1 MSDQPNDDKQP
12 DNDQKDQPYSLDP
25 HKTPDQTGIEGSQI
39 TGNPGHAGAGGAG
52 GQGGGSGGGGGQGDF
67 KQGHGG

>member
-1 MSDQPNDDKQP
+1 MSQEQENEQQGENEKTHQTFSG
-12 DNDQKDQPYSLDP
+12 NP
-25 HKTPDQTGIEGSQI
+25 HKSGGSGDVEGPQIE
-39 TGNPGHAGAGGAG
+39 GNPGHAGAGGAG

>member
-1 MSDQPNDDKQP
+1 MSQDQDKEQQSE
-12 DNDQKDQPYSLDP
+12 NEKTHQTFSGNP
-25 HKTPDQTGIEGSQI
+25 HKSEAVGDEGGSQI

>member
-1 MSDQPNDDKQP
+1 MSEDQEKEQQG
-12 DNDQKDQPYSLDP
+12 DNEKTPQTFSGDP
-25 HKTPDQTGIEGSQI
+25 HKSGGSGDVGGSQI
-39 TGNPGHAGAGGAG
+39 EGNPGDAGAGGGG